1 MNYLSFLE
9 CSSCGRRYDADALCG
24 LCDGCRRP
32 LLARYDLDAARRA
45 IERAR
50 LHERP
55 RSVWRFHELQPVR
68 DARFCLSLGEGG
80 TPLVRADRLAAE
92 LAGDH
97 ERVAPIRG
105 PRGTKLSPVEH
116 ERVAPRRGPRRA
128 EPAGWRGDRTRES
141 GETGT
146 LFIKDESPNPTG
158 SFKARGMAVAVARA
172 VELGATALSAP
183 SAGNAACALAAYAA
197 RAGVEAHVYMPA
209 DVPSS
214 FTAQCRA
221 FGAHVHLVDGLI
233 TDCGRVAIEEAKRDG
248 RFDLATLKEPYRLE
262 GKKTLGYE
270 LAEQMQWTL
279 PDVIV
284 YPTGGGTGL
293 VGMWKAFEEMEALGW
308 IDARRPRMV
317 SVQSSG
323 CAPIVRAFEA
333 GAQTAAPWEN
343 AATVAD
349 GLRVP
354 AAVGDALMLR
364 ALRESNGTAVAVS
377 DEELMDGANRIA
389 RTEGIFAAPEG
400 GATVAAFAKLRA
412 RGWIRDDER
421 VVLFNTG
428 SGLSYAHLWAGGE
441 GGGT

>member
-1 MNYLSFLE
+1 MNFLSFLE
-9 CSSCGRRYDADALCG
+9 CSSCSRRYDADALRG
-24 LCDGCRRP
+24 LCEDCRRP

-45 IERAR
+45 IERTR

-68 DARFCLSLGEGG
+68 DERLRLTLGEGG

-105 PRGTKLSPVEH
+105 PRGHS
-116 ERVAPRRGPRRA
+116 
-128 EPAGWRGDRTRES
+128 PAGWIGDRTREPAVA
-141 GETGT
+141 GT

-209 DVPSS
+209 DVPST

-233 TDCGRVAIEEAKRDG
+233 TDCGRVAIEEANRNR

-279 PDVIV
+279 PDVVV

-333 GAQTAAPWEN
+333 GAQTATPWEN

-412 RGWIRDDER
+412 RGWIRDGER

-441 GGGT
+441 GGGA